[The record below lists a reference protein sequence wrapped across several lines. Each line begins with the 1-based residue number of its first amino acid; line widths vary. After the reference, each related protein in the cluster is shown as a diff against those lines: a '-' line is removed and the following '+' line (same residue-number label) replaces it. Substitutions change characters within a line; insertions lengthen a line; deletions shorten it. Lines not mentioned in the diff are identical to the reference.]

1 MNWNPPLKTIS
12 QAMTWT
18 TPQEV
23 ANGSAIAKN
32 PKAMSRIAQTID
44 FPEPSSES
52 AVGAIVSSF
61 LFLFLVDLVS
71 VYLLHELPDFAHPR
85 RFSAFAWLGE
95 SLKPAFQNR
104 RNRRD
109 DAR

>member
-1 MNWNPPLKTIS
+1 MTATSSFQTMLPIPLDWKAWMNWNPPLKTIS
-12 QAMTWT
+12 QAMITT
-18 TPQEV
+18 TPHEV

-61 LFLFLVDLVS
+61 LFLFLLDLAS
-71 VYLLHELPDFAHPR
+71 VYLLHELPEFAKMRGFCLP
-85 RFSAFAWLGE
+85 
-95 SLKPAFQNR
+95 
-104 RNRRD
+104 
-109 DAR
+109 

>member
-1 MNWNPPLKTIS
+1 MPLDWKAWMNWNPPLKTIS
-12 QAMTWT
+12 QAMTTT
-18 TPQEV
+18 TPHEV

-61 LFLFLVDLVS
+61 LFLFLLDLAS
-71 VYLLHELPDFAHPR
+71 VYLLHELPEFAKMRGFCSP
-85 RFSAFAWLGE
+85 
-95 SLKPAFQNR
+95 
-104 RNRRD
+104 
-109 DAR
+109 